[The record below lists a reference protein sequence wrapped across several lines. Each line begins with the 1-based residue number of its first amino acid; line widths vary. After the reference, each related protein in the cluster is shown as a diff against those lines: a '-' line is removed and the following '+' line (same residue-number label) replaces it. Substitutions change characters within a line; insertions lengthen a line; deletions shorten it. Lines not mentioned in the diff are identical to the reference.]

1 MNRFYLLLVLAAVF
15 LVLLFDFS
23 LRQSLHSEVAQ
34 RDQVQAYLRQFK

>member
-1 MNRFYLLLVLAAVF
+1 VLFVLAVVCF
-15 LVLLFDFS
+15 VLLFDFS